1 MAETRTIHDRLI
13 AAQAEMKN
21 PPLDGLNP
29 HFKSKYS
36 TLTAVLDA
44 IRPALNS
51 EELFLTQALRDGVL
65 YTRVFD
71 MSGEELE
78 LCQWP
83 IPDNSNSQQ
92 YMAAVAYARRGS
104 YLAAF
109 GLVGD
114 QDNDGNDTHS
124 APSSKPAQAKPAAAK
139 KSEAPKRD
147 LGKLSQLKDRWAVRY
162 DLDAKAAG
170 RDLMDKYGDPRKMS
184 DEQYADMLN
193 AIGEVLDAPDAN
205 WADEDIDF

>member
-1 MAETRTIHDRLI
+1 MTVTKPTIYERLI

-21 PPLDGLNP
+21 PPLNGVNP

-36 TLTAVLDA
+36 TLSAVLDA
-44 IRPALNS
+44 ILPHVTKQQ
-51 EELFLTQALRDGVL
+51 LFLTQALREGVL
-65 YTRVFD
+65 YTSVVAPD
-71 MSGEELE
+71 GEALE

-92 YMAAVAYARRGS
+92 YMALVSYARRGS

-114 QDNDGNDTHS
+114 EDKDGNDTHS
-124 APSSKPAQAKPAAAK
+124 KNSTAKAKPAAK
-139 KSEAPKRD
+139 NPEAPKRD
-147 LGKLSQLKDRWAVRY
+147 LGKLSQLKDRWAVRFNM
-162 DLDAKAAG
+162 DGDEAG